1 MLKHAMSDQ
10 MKPEFP
16 TLEQVIFWYAY
27 KRQKKIISPV
37 HGCIY
42 PNLNA

>member
-1 MLKHAMSDQ
+1 MSDQ

-27 KRQKKIISPV
+27 KRQKIN
-37 HGCIY
+37 
-42 PNLNA
+42 NLSRPRMHLS